1 MTILEKKFTN
11 LNSAK
16 DCIKKIEQYIKD
28 RPIPTESDVDFFIK
42 ENNFEQYRNFAN
54 SLLAATTER
63 EWILFQHKTNK
74 YR

>member
-1 MTILEKKFTN
+1 MPILKKPTK

-16 DCIKKIEQYIKD
+16 DDIKTIEHFIKS
-28 RPIPTESDVDFFIK
+28 RPIPSEGDLDFFIK
-42 ENNFEQYRNFAN
+42 QNEFEQYRNFAT
-54 SLLAATTER
+54 SSLAATTER